1 MTSGSPMSR
10 VLITGG
16 GGFLGAWILKDLTA
30 RDITVRVFELTENRA
45 RIDLIAPEANGNTEW
60 VQGDVIDTQTVLDA
74 TDGCDAVIHLAGLMT
89 PACKA
94 DPLLGAR
101 VNVLGTLNV
110 FEAAKAHGIRKVVY
124 TSSGGV
130 YGMEDKMPPFA
141 HTHYG
146 TFKLA
151 NEGNARAYWADDRI
165 SSIGFR
171 PFVIYGPGRDAGLT
185 ADISMAC
192 AAAAKGEAYT
202 IGLSG
207 PMSLVY
213 VEDVARAYF
222 QALLQN
228 IKGAHVANLTGQQS
242 TVEQV
247 AKLIR
252 EIVPGAPIRNSG
264 DPIPSAAGAE
274 NHWTTCG
281 LDLPPE
287 HSLRPGAGKDNCVFQ
302 RQLTL
307 SNRQTSNR
315 FAQSRISR
323 FCKVRDRRDQLF
335 ARAGAP
341 ADAVEWHRAAWC
353 PPSEWQSTTLAH
365 ASSSRT
371 RPAN

>member
-10 VLITGG
+10 VLITDG
-16 GGFLGAWILKDLTA
+16 GGFLGAWIPKNLIA

-45 RIDLIAPEANGNTEW
+45 QIDLIAPEANGNTEW
-60 VQGDVIDTQTVLDA
+60 VQGDVSDTQTVLDA
-74 TDGCDAVIHLAGLMT
+74 TEGCDAVIHLAGLMT

-101 VNVLGTLNV
+101 VNVLGTLNA
-110 FEAAKAHGIRKVVY
+110 FEAAKVHAINKVVY
-124 TSSGGV
+124 TGSGGV
-130 YGMEDKMPPFA
+130 YGLENNMPPFPQ
-141 HTHYG
+141 THYG
-146 TFKLA
+146 AFKLA

-165 SSIGFR
+165 SSFGFR

-213 VEDVARAYF
+213 VEDVARAYV
-222 QALLQN
+222 QALLQDM
-228 IKGAHVANLTGQQS
+228 KGAHVANLTGHQS
-242 TVEQV
+242 TVEQA

-252 EIVPGAPIRNSG
+252 EIVPGAPIRISG
-264 DPIPSAAGAE
+264 APIPSTAGAE

-287 HSLRPGAGKDNCVFQ
+287 HNLRQG
-302 RQLTL
+302 L
-307 SNRQTSNR
+307 
-315 FAQSRISR
+315 
-323 FCKVRDRRDQLF
+323 
-335 ARAGAP
+335 
-341 ADAVEWHRAAWC
+341 E
-353 PPSEWQSTTLAH
+353 
-365 ASSSRT
+365 RT
-371 RPAN
+371 IAFFTDD